1 MRVIF
6 LGAPGVGKGTQA
18 QRLAAQE
25 KIPQISTGDI
35 LREAVKRG
43 TPLGLKAKGFMD
55 AGKLVPDDVVIGLV
69 DEKLK
74 QPEVAAGYVLD
85 GFPRTVAQAEAL
97 DRLLQDVDRQSAA
110 LRLPQAVGT
119 AELPQVP
126 EGVSHGLRATRS

>member
-35 LREAVKRG
+35 LREAVKQG

-69 DEKLK
+69 EEKLK
-74 QPEVAAGYVLD
+74 RPELANGYILD
-85 GFPRTVAQAEAL
+85 GFPRTVGQAESL
-97 DRLLQDVDRQSAA
+97 DRLLQDKGITHV
-110 LRLPQAVGT
+110 VNF
-119 AELPQVP
+119 E
-126 EGVSHGLRATRS
+126 

>member
-43 TPLGLKAKGFMD
+43 TPLGLKAKTFMD
-55 AGKLVPDDVVIGLV
+55 AGKLVPDDVIIGLV
-69 DEKLK
+69 DERLQ
-74 QPEVAAGYVLD
+74 QPDCDRGFLLD
-85 GFPRTVAQAEAL
+85 GFPRTVAQGKAL
-97 DRLLQDVDRQSAA
+97 DAMLATSGHDGLV
-110 LRLPQAVGT
+110 VGI
-119 AELPQVP
+119 EVP
-126 EGVSHGLRATRS
+126 EEELLRRLTGRW

>member
-6 LGAPGVGKGTQA
+6 LGTPGVGKGTQA

-85 GFPRTVAQAEAL
+85 GFDAHLLKLFHCAGVQSRKVADVIIWLWGIAVIEEFAHDRSGAVRPRW
-97 DRLLQDVDRQSAA
+97 
-110 LRLPQAVGT
+110 
-119 AELPQVP
+119 
-126 EGVSHGLRATRS
+126 